1 MLDIR
6 MGFNLEEW
14 YAHKLEGE
22 IILKYAG
29 SISPEMITRAL
40 ESVEDNPQLRME
52 RLQTRKKVYNV
63 FVECLQN
70 LYHHVDNPPSGLSVS
85 GSPNYG
91 IVILV
96 HDGSFYRITTGN
108 FILRS
113 KVTFIKD
120 RIEQLNSLSDEEVKM
135 LYRDILGNE
144 SISEKGGG
152 GLGMLDIVRK
162 TGNKLEYFLYPYD
175 EEHVFFSLD
184 VYIS

>member
-1 MLDIR
+1 

-14 YAHKLEGE
+14 FTQKIEGE
-22 IILKYAG
+22 VILKYAG
-29 SISPEMITRAL
+29 SISPDMITRAL
-40 ESVEDNPQLRME
+40 ETVEDNPQLKE
-52 RLQTRKKVYNV
+52 EKVQTRKRVYNV

-70 LYHHVDNPPSGLSVS
+70 LYHHVDAPPDGLSVS
-85 GSPNYG
+85 GSPNFG
-91 IVILV
+91 IVVLV

-108 FILRS
+108 FISRS

-144 SISEKGGG
+144 VISEKGGG

-162 TGNKLEYFLYPYD
+162 TGNKLEYFLHPYD
-175 EEHVFFSLD
+175 DEHVFFSLD